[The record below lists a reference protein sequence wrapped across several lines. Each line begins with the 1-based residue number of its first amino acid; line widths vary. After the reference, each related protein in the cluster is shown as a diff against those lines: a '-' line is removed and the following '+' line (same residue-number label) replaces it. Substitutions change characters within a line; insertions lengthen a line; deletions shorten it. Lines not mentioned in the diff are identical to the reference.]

1 MSPDAP
7 KLPPPWRRP
16 RFWPSVSKPV
26 LMRIAWV
33 LAGSPGVALS
43 GLGWHFSSEMYGS
56 AALGLSVAFALQFYW
71 FPKEEQ
77 SWTNPY
83 DGHRIWRP

>member
-1 MSPDAP
+1 MTID
-7 KLPPPWRRP
+7 LILGRL
-16 RFWPSVSKPV
+16 VSRPV
-26 LMRIAWV
+26 LMSIAGV
-33 LAGSPGVALS
+33 LALQVRLS
-43 GLGWHFSSEMYGS
+43 RAFGWHFSSEMYGS

>member
-1 MSPDAP
+1 
-7 KLPPPWRRP
+7 
-16 RFWPSVSKPV
+16 
-26 LMRIAWV
+26 
-33 LAGSPGVALS
+33 
-43 GLGWHFSSEMYGS
+43 MYGS

>member
-1 MSPDAP
+1 M
-7 KLPPPWRRP
+7 
-16 RFWPSVSKPV
+16 

-33 LAGSPGVALS
+33 LAGSPGLALS